1 MDVNNI
7 LNKQAE
13 KHKLKQAE
21 KKQENKNKKK
31 ILIDKQAEKHKLC
44 INIDNVFFYV

>member
-21 KKQENKNKKK
+21 KKQKIKTRKN
-31 ILIDKQAEKHKLC
+31 
-44 INIDNVFFYV
+44 IN